1 MNRKAKSLMCGLLTL
16 TVFFTAGCDL
26 DNVPDGSPIVEV
38 DLYDYDF
45 DPPIPVPE

>member
-1 MNRKAKSLMCGLLTL
+1 M
-16 TVFFTAGCDL
+16 FFTAGCDL
-26 DNVPDGSPIVEV
+26 DNVPDGSPTVV